1 MLEVHLNHEN
11 IEHLFVVLENVKLL
25 IKQECEIYVCN
36 ILWQVL
42 SSLHLVLLIWNCCFS
57 DKNFIQTDVVIQNQ
71 QPYPFHWFKFSL
83 KSEFISA

>member
-36 ILWQVL
+36 IL
-42 SSLHLVLLIWNCCFS
+42 
-57 DKNFIQTDVVIQNQ
+57 
-71 QPYPFHWFKFSL
+71 
-83 KSEFISA
+83 